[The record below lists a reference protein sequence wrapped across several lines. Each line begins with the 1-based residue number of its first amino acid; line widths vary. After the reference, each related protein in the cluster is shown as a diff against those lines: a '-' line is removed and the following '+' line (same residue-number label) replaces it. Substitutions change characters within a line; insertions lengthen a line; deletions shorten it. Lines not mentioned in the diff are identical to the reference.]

1 MAKTLKGRTQHPAY
15 TAAVLKA
22 KNPVLLKGEVVYES
36 DTTRHKIGDGTTAWN
51 ALPYAKGD
59 FDGPLAAEK
68 VTQDATHRFVSDT
81 EKTAWNGKAAK
92 DLSNVTLTKTFSQ
105 NGYYKAPDGLMFQW
119 GRLGTA
125 PSGTSYLS
133 RYVTFPTSFTAT
145 PLRRTDHHRGAGRR
159 YGRGRRRHRHNR
171 FRILHQTPLYP
182 RRRRPGQLR
191 NGLSMDGHRTL
202 EIIRTNKL
210 FRRWQR
216 QSRAGCSIRCTRRP
230 H

>member
-119 GRLGTA
+119 
-125 PSGTSYLS
+125 
-133 RYVTFPTSFTAT
+133 
-145 PLRRTDHHRGAGRR
+145 
-159 YGRGRRRHRHNR
+159 
-171 FRILHQTPLYP
+171 
-182 RRRRPGQLR
+182 
-191 NGLSMDGHRTL
+191 
-202 EIIRTNKL
+202 
-210 FRRWQR
+210 
-216 QSRAGCSIRCTRRP
+216 
-230 H
+230 

>member
-145 PLRRTDHHRGAGRR
+145 PFAVLITIEGQGDDTVEAGGVTDITVSGCYIKPRYIRDGGDQGNSGMAFQWMAIGRW
-159 YGRGRRRHRHNR
+159 
-171 FRILHQTPLYP
+171 
-182 RRRRPGQLR
+182 
-191 NGLSMDGHRTL
+191 
-202 EIIRTNKL
+202 K
-210 FRRWQR
+210 
-216 QSRAGCSIRCTRRP
+216 
-230 H
+230 

>member
-1 MAKTLKGRTQHPAY
+1 MAKTLKGRTQNPAY

-36 DTTRHKIGDGTTAWN
+36 DTTRHKIGDGSTAWN

-59 FDGPLAAEK
+59 FDGPLAADK
-68 VTQDATHRFVSDT
+68 VSQDATHRFVSDT

-125 PSGTSYLS
+125 PSGTSYSS
-133 RYVTFPTSFTAT
+133 RSVRFPTSFTAT
-145 PLRRTDHHRGAGRR
+145 PFAVLITIEGQGDDTVEAGGVTDITVSGFYIKPRYIRDGGDQGNSGMAFQWIAIGRW
-159 YGRGRRRHRHNR
+159 
-171 FRILHQTPLYP
+171 
-182 RRRRPGQLR
+182 
-191 NGLSMDGHRTL
+191 
-202 EIIRTNKL
+202 K
-210 FRRWQR
+210 
-216 QSRAGCSIRCTRRP
+216 
-230 H
+230 

>member
-145 PLRRTDHHRGAGRR
+145 PFAVLITIGGQGDDTVEAGGVTDITVSGFYIKPRYIRDGVDQGNSGMAFQWMAIGRW
-159 YGRGRRRHRHNR
+159 
-171 FRILHQTPLYP
+171 
-182 RRRRPGQLR
+182 
-191 NGLSMDGHRTL
+191 
-202 EIIRTNKL
+202 K
-210 FRRWQR
+210 
-216 QSRAGCSIRCTRRP
+216 
-230 H
+230 

>member
-1 MAKTLKGRTQHPAY
+1 MAKTLKGRTQNPAY

-59 FDGPLAAEK
+59 FDGPLAADK
-68 VTQDATHRFVSDT
+68 VSQDATHRFVSDT

-125 PSGTSYLS
+125 PSGTSYSS
-133 RYVTFPTSFTAT
+133 RSVRFPTSFTAT
-145 PLRRTDHHRGAGRR
+145 PFAVLITIEGQGDDTVEAGGVTGITVSGFYIKPR
-159 YGRGRRRHRHNR
+159 YIRDGGDQGNSGMAFQWIAIGRW
-171 FRILHQTPLYP
+171 
-182 RRRRPGQLR
+182 
-191 NGLSMDGHRTL
+191 
-202 EIIRTNKL
+202 K
-210 FRRWQR
+210 
-216 QSRAGCSIRCTRRP
+216 
-230 H
+230 

>member
-125 PSGTSYLS
+125 PSGTTYLS

-145 PLRRTDHHRGAGRR
+145 PFAVLITIEGQGDDTVEAGGVTDITVSGFYIKPRYIRDGGDQGNSGMAFQWMAIGRW
-159 YGRGRRRHRHNR
+159 
-171 FRILHQTPLYP
+171 
-182 RRRRPGQLR
+182 
-191 NGLSMDGHRTL
+191 
-202 EIIRTNKL
+202 K
-210 FRRWQR
+210 
-216 QSRAGCSIRCTRRP
+216 
-230 H
+230 

>member
-119 GRLGTA
+119 GRLGSA
-125 PSGTSYLS
+125 PSGTSYSS
-133 RYVTFPTSFTAT
+133 RSVTFPLTFTAT
-145 PLRRTDHHRGAGRR
+145 PFAVVISIEGQGDDTVEAGGVTDITVSGFYIKPRYIRDGGDQGNSGMAFQWMAIGRW
-159 YGRGRRRHRHNR
+159 
-171 FRILHQTPLYP
+171 
-182 RRRRPGQLR
+182 
-191 NGLSMDGHRTL
+191 
-202 EIIRTNKL
+202 K
-210 FRRWQR
+210 
-216 QSRAGCSIRCTRRP
+216 
-230 H
+230 

>member
-1 MAKTLKGRTQHPAY
+1 MAKTLKGRTQNPAY

-36 DTTRHKIGDGTTAWN
+36 DTTRHKIGDGSTAWN

-68 VTQDATHRFVSDT
+68 VTQDAGHRFVSDT
-81 EKTAWNGKAAK
+81 EKTTWNSKAAK

-125 PSGTSYLS
+125 PSGTSYSS
-133 RYVTFPTSFTAT
+133 RSVRFPTSFTAT
-145 PLRRTDHHRGAGRR
+145 PFAVLITIEGQGDDTVEAGGVTDITVSGFYIKPRYIRDGGDQGNSGMAFQWIAIGRW
-159 YGRGRRRHRHNR
+159 
-171 FRILHQTPLYP
+171 
-182 RRRRPGQLR
+182 
-191 NGLSMDGHRTL
+191 
-202 EIIRTNKL
+202 K
-210 FRRWQR
+210 
-216 QSRAGCSIRCTRRP
+216 
-230 H
+230 

>member
-1 MAKTLKGRTQHPAY
+1 MAKTLKGRTQNPAY

-145 PLRRTDHHRGAGRR
+145 PFAVLITIEGQGDDTVEAGGVTDITVSGFYIKPRYIRDGGDQGNSGMAFQWMAIGRW
-159 YGRGRRRHRHNR
+159 
-171 FRILHQTPLYP
+171 
-182 RRRRPGQLR
+182 
-191 NGLSMDGHRTL
+191 
-202 EIIRTNKL
+202 K
-210 FRRWQR
+210 
-216 QSRAGCSIRCTRRP
+216 
-230 H
+230 

>member
-59 FDGPLAAEK
+59 FDGPLAADK
-68 VTQDATHRFVSDT
+68 VSQDATHRFVSDT

-125 PSGTSYLS
+125 PSGTSYSS
-133 RYVTFPTSFTAT
+133 RSVRFPTSFTAT
-145 PLRRTDHHRGAGRR
+145 PFAVLITIEGQGDDTVEAGGVTDITVSGFYIKPRYIRDGGDQGNSGMAFQWIAIGRW
-159 YGRGRRRHRHNR
+159 
-171 FRILHQTPLYP
+171 
-182 RRRRPGQLR
+182 
-191 NGLSMDGHRTL
+191 
-202 EIIRTNKL
+202 K
-210 FRRWQR
+210 
-216 QSRAGCSIRCTRRP
+216 
-230 H
+230 

>member
-105 NGYYKAPDGLMFQW
+105 NGYYKTPDGLMFQW

-145 PLRRTDHHRGAGRR
+145 PFAVLITIEGQGDDTVEAGGVTDITVSGFYIKPRYIRDGGDQGNSGMAFQWMAIGRW
-159 YGRGRRRHRHNR
+159 
-171 FRILHQTPLYP
+171 
-182 RRRRPGQLR
+182 
-191 NGLSMDGHRTL
+191 
-202 EIIRTNKL
+202 K
-210 FRRWQR
+210 
-216 QSRAGCSIRCTRRP
+216 
-230 H
+230 

>member
-119 GRLGTA
+119 GRLGSA
-125 PSGTSYLS
+125 PSGTSYSS
-133 RYVTFPTSFTAT
+133 RSVTFPLTFTAT
-145 PLRRTDHHRGAGRR
+145 PFAVVISIEGQGDDTVEAGGVYNISISGFYIKPR
-159 YGRGRRRHRHNR
+159 YIRDGGDQGNSGMAFQWMAIGRW
-171 FRILHQTPLYP
+171 
-182 RRRRPGQLR
+182 
-191 NGLSMDGHRTL
+191 
-202 EIIRTNKL
+202 K
-210 FRRWQR
+210 
-216 QSRAGCSIRCTRRP
+216 
-230 H
+230 

>member
-51 ALPYAKGD
+51 TLPYAKGD
-59 FDGPLAAEK
+59 FDGPLAADK

-81 EKTAWNGKAAK
+81 EKTAWNNKAAK

-105 NGYYKAPDGLMFQW
+105 NGYYKAPDGLMIQW

-125 PSGTSYLS
+125 PSGTSYSS
-133 RYVTFPTSFTAT
+133 RSVRFPTSFTAT
-145 PLRRTDHHRGAGRR
+145 PFAVLISIEGQGDDTVEAGGVTDITVSGFYIKPRYIRDGGDQGNSGMAFQWIAIGRW
-159 YGRGRRRHRHNR
+159 
-171 FRILHQTPLYP
+171 
-182 RRRRPGQLR
+182 
-191 NGLSMDGHRTL
+191 
-202 EIIRTNKL
+202 K
-210 FRRWQR
+210 
-216 QSRAGCSIRCTRRP
+216 
-230 H
+230 

>member
-119 GRLGTA
+119 GRLRTA

-145 PLRRTDHHRGAGRR
+145 PFAVLITIEGQGDDTVEAGGVTDITVSGFYIKPRYIRDGGDQGNSGMAFQWMAIGRW
-159 YGRGRRRHRHNR
+159 
-171 FRILHQTPLYP
+171 
-182 RRRRPGQLR
+182 
-191 NGLSMDGHRTL
+191 
-202 EIIRTNKL
+202 K
-210 FRRWQR
+210 
-216 QSRAGCSIRCTRRP
+216 
-230 H
+230 

>member
-36 DTTRHKIGDGTTAWN
+36 DTTRHKIWDGTTAWN

-92 DLSNVTLTKTFSQ
+92 DLSNVTLTNTFSQ

-119 GRLGTA
+119 GRLGSA
-125 PSGTSYLS
+125 PSGTSYSS
-133 RYVTFPTSFTAT
+133 RSVTFPLTFTAT
-145 PLRRTDHHRGAGRR
+145 PFAVVISIEGQGDDTVEAGGVYNISISGFYIKPR
-159 YGRGRRRHRHNR
+159 YIRDGGDQGNSGMAFQWMAIGRW
-171 FRILHQTPLYP
+171 
-182 RRRRPGQLR
+182 
-191 NGLSMDGHRTL
+191 
-202 EIIRTNKL
+202 K
-210 FRRWQR
+210 
-216 QSRAGCSIRCTRRP
+216 
-230 H
+230 

>member
-105 NGYYKAPDGLMFQW
+105 NGYYQAPDGLMFQW

-133 RYVTFPTSFTAT
+133 RYVTFPTSVTAT
-145 PLRRTDHHRGAGRR
+145 PFAVLITIEGQGDDTVEAGGVTDITVSGFYIKPRYIRDGGDQGNSGMAFQWMAIGRW
-159 YGRGRRRHRHNR
+159 
-171 FRILHQTPLYP
+171 
-182 RRRRPGQLR
+182 
-191 NGLSMDGHRTL
+191 
-202 EIIRTNKL
+202 K
-210 FRRWQR
+210 
-216 QSRAGCSIRCTRRP
+216 
-230 H
+230 

>member
-145 PLRRTDHHRGAGRR
+145 PFAVLITIEGQGDDTGEAGGVTDITVSGFYIKPRYIRDGGDQGNSGMAFQWMAIGRW
-159 YGRGRRRHRHNR
+159 
-171 FRILHQTPLYP
+171 
-182 RRRRPGQLR
+182 
-191 NGLSMDGHRTL
+191 
-202 EIIRTNKL
+202 K
-210 FRRWQR
+210 
-216 QSRAGCSIRCTRRP
+216 
-230 H
+230 

>member
-1 MAKTLKGRTQHPAY
+1 MAKTLKGRTQPPAY

-145 PLRRTDHHRGAGRR
+145 PFAVLITIEGQGDDTVEAGGVTDITVSGFYIKPRYIRDGGDQGNSGMAFQWMAIGRW
-159 YGRGRRRHRHNR
+159 
-171 FRILHQTPLYP
+171 
-182 RRRRPGQLR
+182 
-191 NGLSMDGHRTL
+191 
-202 EIIRTNKL
+202 K
-210 FRRWQR
+210 
-216 QSRAGCSIRCTRRP
+216 
-230 H
+230 

>member
-36 DTTRHKIGDGTTAWN
+36 DTTRHKVGDGTTAWN

-59 FDGPLAAEK
+59 FDGPLAADK
-68 VTQDATHRFVSDT
+68 VSQDAAHRFVSDT

-125 PSGTSYLS
+125 PSGTSYSS
-133 RYVTFPTSFTAT
+133 RSVRFPTSFTAT
-145 PLRRTDHHRGAGRR
+145 PFAVLITIEGQGDDTVEAGGVTGITVSGFYIKPR
-159 YGRGRRRHRHNR
+159 YIRDGGDQGNSGMAFQWIAIGRW
-171 FRILHQTPLYP
+171 
-182 RRRRPGQLR
+182 
-191 NGLSMDGHRTL
+191 
-202 EIIRTNKL
+202 K
-210 FRRWQR
+210 
-216 QSRAGCSIRCTRRP
+216 
-230 H
+230 